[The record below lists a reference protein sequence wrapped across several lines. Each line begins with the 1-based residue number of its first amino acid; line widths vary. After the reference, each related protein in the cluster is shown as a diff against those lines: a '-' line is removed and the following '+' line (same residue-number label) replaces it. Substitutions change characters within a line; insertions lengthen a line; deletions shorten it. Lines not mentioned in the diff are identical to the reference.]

1 MMLSLDQEQKNNV
14 IANERGKPDMAEE
27 KFSIINE
34 TKGKLPSLP
43 FEQIKN
49 KVLGYEYELDLV
61 FVSEKKIHAL
71 NKTYRKVDSPT
82 DILSFSIDKDHGEI
96 FICEKMA
103 KKMAGDFEREYNN
116 FIAFLFIH
124 SSVHLLG
131 YDHGNKMETI
141 EIKFR
146 KFFKI

>member
-1 MMLSLDQEQKNNV
+1 MED
-14 IANERGKPDMAEE
+14 

-43 FEQIKN
+43 FVQIKN
-49 KVLGYEYELDLV
+49 KVLGKKYELDLI

-71 NKTYRKVDSPT
+71 NKTYRKVNKPT
-82 DILSFSIDKDHGEI
+82 DILSFPIDKNSGEI
-96 FICEKMA
+96 FICEKITKKKA
-103 KKMAGDFEREYNN
+103 KDFEREYNN
-116 FIAFLFIH
+116 FIAFLFVH
-124 SSVHLLG
+124 GTVHLLG
-131 YDHGNKMETI
+131 YDHGNKMEAI

>member
-1 MMLSLDQEQKNNV
+1 M
-14 IANERGKPDMAEE
+14 EE

-49 KVLGYEYELDLV
+49 KIVGEKYELDLI
-61 FVSEKKIHAL
+61 FVSVKKIHAL

-82 DILSFSIDKDHGEI
+82 DILSFPIDKNSGEI
-96 FICEKMA
+96 FICKKIAHKKA
-103 KKMAGDFEREYNN
+103 KIFEREYNN

-124 SSVHLLG
+124 GNVHLLG
-131 YDHGNKMETI
+131 YDHGDKMEAT
-141 EIKFR
+141 ENKFR
-146 KFFKI
+146 NFFEI